1 MPLWTVIIVE
11 GLEALDLSV
20 TEAAL
25 VGRSE
30 LHFIPVRRGGPSM
43 RQGIARAVFSVGIAV
58 LVLAAFAPYG
68 AHSVAA
74 DPPSP
79 VPFGVEQSEPIS
91 SPNSILV
98 FAGRLST
105 QNLGET
111 FLFNLGAPGPGP
123 NYDNYIFGAA
133 YDRDLFNLGHGF
145 YFGVEVGIAD
155 RFGNYSQCCQPV
167 IKSNSIVESAE
178 LWTGPQ
184 IRYAGI
190 LLFDLSSHWRRR
202 HGRTE
207 RRNCLHRDRTAKGDC
222 LFGECAAAV
231 LPRSGAG
238 FLYSEHPE
246 PRMGPKNPTSFW
258 RPKGTDHSDLR
269 QLGGRL

>member
-1 MPLWTVIIVE
+1 
-11 GLEALDLSV
+11 
-20 TEAAL
+20 
-25 VGRSE
+25 
-30 LHFIPVRRGGPSM
+30 M

-74 DPPSP
+74 DLPSP

-190 LLFDLSSHWRRR
+190 LLFDLVRIGGGVTVGLSAATASI
-202 HGRTE
+202 GTE
-207 RRNCLHRDRTAKGDC
+207 LQREIVYSGNARLLYYLGPELDFSTPSIPNL
-222 LFGECAAAV
+222 EWV
-231 LPRSGAG
+231 LKIQHRSGG
-238 FLYSEHPE
+238 QKVPII
-246 PRMGPKNPTSFW
+246 PT
-258 RPKGTDHSDLR
+258 
-269 QLGGRL
+269 LGNLAEGYNSNVVGIRYRF